1 MYVCCMARTKEG
13 LFMDLIKYY
22 KTICKQQEKVI
33 ATLVY
38 RLGVYRTLSLLEA
51 LLLLAAIAVVIGV
64 K

>member
-1 MYVCCMARTKEG
+1 
-13 LFMDLIKYY
+13 MDLIKYY
-22 KTICKQQEKVI
+22 KTICNKQEKVI